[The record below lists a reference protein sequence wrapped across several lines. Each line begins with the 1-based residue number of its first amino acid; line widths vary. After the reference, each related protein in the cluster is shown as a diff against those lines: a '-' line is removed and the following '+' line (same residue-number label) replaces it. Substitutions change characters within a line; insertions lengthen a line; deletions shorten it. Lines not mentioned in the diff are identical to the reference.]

1 MAYYDYFCDK
11 CKKPFEVQCG
21 INDDR
26 SWVRCERC
34 GGDKVR
40 RMFDSILV
48 PKKTG
53 SGKKSASGASGGS
66 SCSSCASHNCGSC
79 H

>member
-11 CKKPFEVQCG
+11 CKKPFEIQCG

-26 SWVRCERC
+26 SRVKCTEC
-34 GGDKVR
+34 GGKKVR
-40 RMFDSILV
+40 RMFDSIHV
-48 PKKTG
+48 PKKS
-53 SGKKSASGASGGS
+53 SGGGKRAPSASTSGA
-66 SCSSCASHNCGSC
+66 CSSCATHNCGSC

>member
-11 CKKPFEVQCG
+11 CKKPFEIQCG

-26 SWVRCERC
+26 SGVRCGHC
-34 GGDKVR
+34 DSDKIR
-40 RMFDSILV
+40 RVFDSILV
-48 PKKTG
+48 PKKVG
-53 SGKKSASGASGGS
+53 SGKKAAAASGGS

>member
-26 SWVRCERC
+26 SWVRCEKC

-40 RMFDSILV
+40 RVFDSILV
-48 PKKTG
+48 PKKVG
-53 SGKKSASGASGGS
+53 SGKNQPALPVEVHARL
-66 SCSSCASHNCGSC
+66 CRHNCGSC